1 MDWQD
6 WKLKNREKIK
16 HIVGY
21 EEKFVDEILSKIPEI
36 TPSDLFAQFPFKDHR
51 GHNRY
56 IDFMIFNREKGYQ
69 LPIELDGYSKINN
82 KEYRVFNDFL
92 ERQNDLIQQFGIVLR
107 YTNKKAFRHQDE
119 VRKEIRNALRLQA
132 NRQVTEQLKQ
142 TQIQA
147 LIDEYEAKIAQY
159 ESQQTAEVN
168 NNDQES
174 SEHLKEQQQEI
185 ALVKQSL
192 SLFKQN
198 HLHELES
205 MQQALSNL
213 KNWQNSE
220 LGSVTTEIKKT
231 LYIGIAVIA
240 ILLIIGFLFFST
252 DKSNQS
258 NSAANNIEIAA
269 ANSPINEPSAMLQS
283 SETINNQGNLQKAD
297 PPSNDSIS
305 NKQALSHN
313 EIAPHKQNVAISSND
328 ATTSPSYITAQEA
341 SQYIG
346 QSKLVCGN
354 IVEEKTFA
362 KGIFLN
368 FDRPYP
374 NTPLT
379 IVLWDNK
386 NSDSAQLQAKATEK
400 RWLCI
405 EGKIE
410 SYKNKPR
417 INLRSLEQIH

>member
-1 MDWQD
+1 MDWQA
-6 WKLKNREKIK
+6 WKFKNRDKIK

-107 YTNKKAFRHQDE
+107 YTNKKAFRHQDA
-119 VRKEIRNALRLQA
+119 VRNEIRNALRLQA
-132 NRQVTEQLKQ
+132 NRQITEQLKQ

-159 ESQQTAEVN
+159 ESQQTTEVPN
-168 NNDQES
+168 NAQES

-205 MQQALSNL
+205 MQQELSNL

-258 NSAANNIEIAA
+258 NSAANNIKIAT

-283 SETINNQGNLQKAD
+283 SETITNNSNEQKAD
-297 PPSNDSIS
+297 LPNNDSIS
-305 NKQALSHN
+305 NKQALLHN
-313 EIAPHKQNVAISSND
+313 EIAPRKQNSPND
-328 ATTSPSYITAQEA
+328 ATISASYITAQEA

-362 KGIFLN
+362 KGVFLN

-379 IVLWDNK
+379 VVLWDNK

-417 INLRSLEQIH
+417 INLRALKQIH